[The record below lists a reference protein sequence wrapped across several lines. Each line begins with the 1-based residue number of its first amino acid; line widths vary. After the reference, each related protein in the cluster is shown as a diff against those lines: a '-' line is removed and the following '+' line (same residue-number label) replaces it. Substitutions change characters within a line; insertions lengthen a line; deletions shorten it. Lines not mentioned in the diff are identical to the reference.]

1 MFKWRPNFKKEEV
14 YETLAT
20 IVIVWIASC
29 LAYGILL
36 LIFGREGICNFR
48 CFSTLFTIFGTL
60 YTRVSLEVRRLKKAK
75 E

>member
-1 MFKWRPNFKKEEV
+1 MFKWRPNFKAADV

-29 LAYGILL
+29 LVYGILL
-36 LIFGREGICNFR
+36 LIFGRESICHFR